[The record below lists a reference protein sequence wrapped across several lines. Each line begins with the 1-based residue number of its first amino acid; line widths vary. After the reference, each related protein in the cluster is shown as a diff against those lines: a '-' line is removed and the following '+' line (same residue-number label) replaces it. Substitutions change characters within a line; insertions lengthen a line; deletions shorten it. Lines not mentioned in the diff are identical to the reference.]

1 MAGVSM
7 KAGGRQ
13 MFSDFNR
20 KTVLGLS
27 RAIPVINGGGF

>member
-1 MAGVSM
+1 MV
-7 KAGGRQ
+7 GGSQ

-27 RAIPVINGGGF
+27 CAISVINGGGF